1 MSDEKNRY
9 PGFNGLGRTASI
21 WGVPYMAML
30 VVVVCS
36 MFVGVIAGAFLG
48 PGGLTFAFLG
58 APVLLYFKKVCE
70 TDDQG
75 LRIMWL
81 EMRCRFYFLMH
92 RLRAFINAKR
102 AAPRFGNTLTL
113 APLRYGRQRRVYRDF
128 LKPLPRGTHR
138 LRELDQEES

>member
-1 MSDEKNRY
+1 
-9 PGFNGLGRTASI
+9 
-21 WGVPYMAML
+21 
-30 VVVVCS
+30 
-36 MFVGVIAGAFLG
+36 MFVGVSAGAFLG
-48 PGGLTFAFLG
+48 PGGLAFAFLG

-81 EMRCRFYFLMH
+81 EVRCRFYFRMQK
-92 RLRAFINAKR
+92 LRAFINAKR

-113 APLRYGRQRRVYRDF
+113 APLRYGRQRRAYRDF
-128 LKPLPRGTHR
+128 LKPLPRGMRR